1 MSDINRETVQVRFQ
15 GLQAVH
21 SRAALIAFKSI
32 MRLTIRPLWK
42 DTYLPVSW
50 QRGLTEAVLGLPLPQ
65 RQVSIARVSL
75 GGIRTE
81 EIRPRQAR
89 DAGVVFFVHGGAFL
103 YCSPLTHRPMTAY
116 LARLLGQ
123 RVVVP
128 DYRLAPEHVF
138 PAGLNDVLAA
148 WQGLLDEGVPA
159 ECITLMGDSA
169 GGGLALTLVQSLR
182 DRGIPMPRRMVLFS
196 PWVDLT
202 QAGDTMISQDGRDP
216 MLTRAGICRAAEL
229 YRGLTA
235 ADHPQVSPLFGS
247 LAGLPPTL
255 VQVGTDEVLLSD
267 SERLAVRAAE
277 AGWNL
282 RLQVWEGMFHDFQAV
297 ADFLPAGAKAMD
309 VVAAFARG

>member
-1 MSDINRETVQVRFQ
+1 MSQANRETVQVSFQ

-21 SRAALIAFKSI
+21 ERAALIALKSA

-42 DTYLPVSW
+42 GTRLPVAW
-50 QRGLTEAVLGLPLPQ
+50 RRGITEAVLGLPLPQ
-65 RQVSIARVSL
+65 RQVSIGSVVL
-75 GGIRTE
+75 GGIRSE
-81 EIRPRQAR
+81 EIRPTQSR
-89 DAGVVFFVHGGAFL
+89 DDGVVFFVHGGAYL
-103 YCSPLTHRPMTAY
+103 YCSPRTHRPMTAN

-128 DYRLAPEHVF
+128 EYRLAPEHVF

-148 WQGLLDEGVPA
+148 WQGLLAEGVPA
-159 ECITLMGDSA
+159 ERITLMGDSA
-169 GGGLALTLVQSLR
+169 GGGLALALVQSLR

-202 QAGDTMISQDGRDP
+202 QAGDTMISQDSRDP
-216 MLTRAGICRAAEL
+216 MITHAGTCRAAEL

-235 ADHPQVSPLFGS
+235 ADHPQVSPLFGN

-255 VQVGTDEVLLSD
+255 VQAGTDEVLLSD

-277 AGWNL
+277 AGWDL
-282 RLQVWEGMFHDFQAV
+282 RLQVWDGMFHDFQAF
-297 ADFLPAGAKAMD
+297 ADFLPAGARAMD